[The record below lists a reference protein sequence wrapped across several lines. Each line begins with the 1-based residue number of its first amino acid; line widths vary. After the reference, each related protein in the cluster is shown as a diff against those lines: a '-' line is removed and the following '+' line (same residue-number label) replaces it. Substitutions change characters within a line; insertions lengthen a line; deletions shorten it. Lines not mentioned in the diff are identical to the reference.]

1 MHVQR
6 KIVLW
11 WSHPPQDWHLAFPAG
26 PVFLLNSLGCGVLLP
41 SPSGCFH
48 TANPCPFPGIDLQSL
63 SLGAQPLTRGLRLGC
78 TRQWY
83 RLSVGLSLCFA
94 LLGLAAV
101 HFSKDPRLPA
111 SSWSTPCH
119 SACLPVHR
127 FCHSFLP
134 GVLVTILLLFLSFYF
149 VPFVLHMYMEV

>member
-1 MHVQR
+1 MAV
-6 KIVLW
+6 
-11 WSHPPQDWHLAFPAG
+11 PPPPG
-26 PVFLLNSLGCGVLLP
+26 PTLP
-41 SPSGCFH
+41 SNGTLLFWQAQSSDHVPLAVVHHSSVPSGCFH

-63 SLGAQPLTRGLRLGC
+63 SLGAQPLSRGLRLGY

-94 LLGLAAV
+94 RLSLAAV
-101 HFSKDPRLPA
+101 HFFKDPRLPA

-119 SACLPVHR
+119 SACLSVHR